1 MRIVLIAALLPCV
14 VVGYYIFK
22 KDSVESEPS
31 GLLLKLFFLG
41 CFSTIPAIALESVG
55 MRILA
60 GTGLTGTAL
69 ILAENFLVVGLAEEL
84 CKRFM
89 LHLGSWKDP
98 AFNYLFD
105 GVVYGVFVA
114 LGFAG
119 LENIGYIMGFGLEVA
134 PIRGLAAIPLHA
146 ICGMFMGH
154 FYGLEKAYTRYGY
167 PSKARSSAFMS
178 LLIPVLIHGFY
189 DFAAS
194 MEEDVYF
201 YVWIGFVIVM
211 DIIAVTMVKKYAQ
224 NDQAL

>member
-14 VVGYYIFK
+14 VLGYYIFA
-22 KDSVESEPS
+22 KDHVEKEPA
-31 GLLLKLFFLG
+31 GLLVKLFLLG
-41 CFSTIPAIALESVG
+41 CLSTVMAIVLETLG
-55 MRILA
+55 MRVLA
-60 GTGLTGTAL
+60 ALGLTGTLL
-69 ILAENFLVVGLAEEL
+69 IVVENFLVVGLAEEFS
-84 CKRFM
+84 KRFM
-89 LHLGSWKDP
+89 LRIGSWKDP

-154 FYGLEKAYTRYGY
+154 FYGLEKAYTLAGFTMV
-167 PSKARSSAFMS
+167 ARRARFLS
-178 LLIPVLIHGFY
+178 LFIPVLIHGFY

-194 MEEDVYF
+194 MQTEAYM
-201 YVWIGFVIVM
+201 YVWMGFVVVM
-211 DIIAVTMVKKYAQ
+211 DIIAATMVNKYARG
-224 NDQAL
+224 DQAL